1 MGDKPALMSG
11 KDCEQMGLVKIH
23 ADEVYTTQGLHL
35 PLQKPDVTKQFQD
48 IYEGISCL
56 QPPVSFKTDDKVT
69 PIQMP
74 IHRVPISKRQKE
86 N

>member
-1 MGDKPALMSG
+1 MGNKPALMSG
-11 KDCEQMGLVKIH
+11 NDCEQMGLVKIH

-48 IYEGISCL
+48 IFKGIGRL
-56 QPPVSFKTDDKVT
+56 QPPVSFKTDDTVT

-74 IHRVPISKRQKE
+74 IHRKFFCSYA
-86 N
+86 